1 MAKAKRQ
8 TQQQKVLRIGVV
20 QDGKIVQERLIKAG
34 EEVTVGE
41 STKNLFVFPPT
52 SLPKRF
58 QLFQPKKGGGY
69 ILHFTDGMEGKISY
83 KNAIVPLEQLKQRGD
98 AVRKG
103 TDFVLPLSEGNRGKV
118 SVDGVTILFQFVPPP
133 PEPMRAGAKMD
144 FRPKLI
150 EEDDPVFFG
159 FLGLFTA
166 LATVLM
172 IYVYNAEPV
181 ERVAIEEIPDRFTE
195 IIMEPSDDDPPE
207 VIEPEVDPDA
217 EGEKIERD
225 DAEAPDKVEP
235 DVVDKKPQSEAEKQA
250 AAEAAAEARRAKAQ
264 AEVANNPLLA
274 AIIGTRGE
282 SGSEGKVQDLFG
294 SDDFAGQDLDAALAS
309 VTGVDLA
316 TDAGLKAKE
325 GAGGGPRTTAGIG
338 DLKGGTTGEAGVGSG
353 PATAVKGGVQL
364 GKADAMLEEGDTA
377 SVQKVVRKYS
387 GQVKYCYEAQLKND
401 PSLSGRVEVQFT
413 VNKGRVASAS
423 VFGNSTGSDPLGK
436 CIVGKVRKWK
446 FPEEIQGDIV
456 YPFVLSPS
464 S

>member
-8 TQQQKVLRIGVV
+8 TPQQKVLRIGVV
-20 QDGKIVQERLIKAG
+20 QDGKIVQERLIKAN

-195 IIMEPSDDDPPE
+195 IILEPSDDEPPE

-217 EGEKIERD
+217 EGEKIERE
-225 DAEAPDKVEP
+225 DAAAAD
-235 DVVDKKPQSEAEKQA
+235 EAEPA
-250 AAEAAAEARRAKAQ
+250 AADKTPPTQAEKEAAAEARRAKAK

-294 SDDFAGQDLDAALAS
+294 SADFAGQDLDAALAS
-309 VTGVDLA
+309 VTGVDVA
-316 TDAGLKAKE
+316 TEAGLKAKE

-338 DLKGGTTGEAGVGSG
+338 ALKGGSTGEAGVGTG

-364 GKADAMLEEGDTA
+364 GQADAMLEEGDTS
-377 SVQKVVRKYS
+377 SVTKIVRKYS

-423 VFGNSTGSDPLGK
+423 VFGNSTGSDPLAK

-464 S
+464 N

>member
-8 TQQQKVLRIGVV
+8 SLQQKVLRIGVV

-103 TDFVLPLSEGNRGKV
+103 TDFVLPVSEGNRGKV
-118 SVDGVTILFQFVPPP
+118 SVGGVTILFQFVPPP

-150 EEDDPVFFG
+150 EEDDPVFYG
-159 FLGLFTA
+159 FLGLFAA

-181 ERVAIEEIPDRFTE
+181 ERVAIEEIPDRFTD
-195 IIMEPSDDDPPE
+195 IIMEAPEDTPPE
-207 VIEPEVDPDA
+207 EVEPLVDPDA

-225 DAEAPDKVEP
+225 DAAKSEDVE
-235 DVVDKKPQSEAEKQA
+235 VAEKKA
-250 AAEAAAEARRAKAQ
+250 APTPAEKEAAAEARRAKAQ

-309 VTGVDLA
+309 VTGVDVA
-316 TDAGLKAKE
+316 TEAGLKAKE
-325 GAGGGPRTTAGIG
+325 GSGGGPRTTAGIG
-338 DLKGGTTGEAGVGSG
+338 DLKGGSTGEAGVGSG
-353 PATAVKGGVQL
+353 PATVVKGGVQL
-364 GKADAMLEEGDTA
+364 GQADAMLEEGDTA

-387 GQVKYCYEAQLKND
+387 GQVKYCYEAQLKSD

-423 VFGNSTGSDPLGK
+423 VFGNSTGSDPLAK

-464 S
+464 N

>member
-8 TQQQKVLRIGVV
+8 TPQQKVLRIGVV

-103 TDFVLPLSEGNRGKV
+103 TDFVLPLAEGNRGKV

-133 PEPMRAGAKMD
+133 PEPMSAGAKMD

-150 EEDDPVFFG
+150 EDDDPVFFG

-195 IIMEPSDDDPPE
+195 IIMEPTDTEPPE
-207 VIEPEVDPDA
+207 VVEPEVDPDA
-217 EGEKIERD
+217 EGEKVKRD
-225 DAEAPDKVEP
+225 DEAAPEKVSKS
-235 DVVDKKPQSEAEKQA
+235 DAADKKPATEAEKQA
-250 AAEAAAEARRAKAQ
+250 AQEARQAKAA

-282 SGSEGKVQDLFG
+282 SGSDGKVQDLFG

-309 VTGVDLA
+309 VTGVDVA

-325 GAGGGPRTTAGIG
+325 GAGGGPRATAGIG

-364 GKADAMLEEGDTA
+364 GAADAMLEEGDTA
-377 SVQKVVRKYS
+377 SVAKVVRKYS
-387 GQVKYCYEAQLKND
+387 GQVKYCYEAQLKSD
-401 PSLSGRVEVQFT
+401 PGLAGRVEVQFT

-456 YPFVLSPS
+456 YPFVLTPS
-464 S
+464 N

>member
-195 IIMEPSDDDPPE
+195 IIMEPSDNDPPE

-225 DAEAPDKVEP
+225 DAEAPDKV
-235 DVVDKKPQSEAEKQA
+235 KPC
-250 AAEAAAEARRAKAQ
+250 
-264 AEVANNPLLA
+264 LLY
-274 AIIGTRGE
+274 T
-282 SGSEGKVQDLFG
+282 S
-294 SDDFAGQDLDAALAS
+294 DAA
-309 VTGVDLA
+309 D
-316 TDAGLKAKE
+316 E
-325 GAGGGPRTTAGIG
+325 
-338 DLKGGTTGEAGVGSG
+338 
-353 PATAVKGGVQL
+353 
-364 GKADAMLEEGDTA
+364 
-377 SVQKVVRKYS
+377 
-387 GQVKYCYEAQLKND
+387 
-401 PSLSGRVEVQFT
+401 
-413 VNKGRVASAS
+413 
-423 VFGNSTGSDPLGK
+423 
-436 CIVGKVRKWK
+436 
-446 FPEEIQGDIV
+446 
-456 YPFVLSPS
+456 
-464 S
+464 

>member
-8 TQQQKVLRIGVV
+8 TPQQKVLRIGVV

-103 TDFVLPLSEGNRGKV
+103 TDFVLPVSEGNRGKV

-144 FRPKLI
+144 FRPKLV

-181 ERVAIEEIPDRFTE
+181 ERVAIEEIPDRFTD
-195 IIMEPSDDDPPE
+195 IIMEATEEEPPE
-207 VIEPEVDPDA
+207 EVEPQVDPDA

-225 DAEAPDKVEP
+225 EAAKPEDVELA
-235 DVVDKKPQSEAEKQA
+235 DKKVAPTPAEK
-250 AAEAAAEARRAKAQ
+250 EAAAEARRAKAQ

-316 TDAGLKAKE
+316 TEAGLKAKE

-338 DLKGGTTGEAGVGSG
+338 DLKGGSTGDAGVGSG
-353 PATAVKGGVQL
+353 PATVVKGGVQL
-364 GKADAMLEEGDTA
+364 GQADAMLEEGDTA

-464 S
+464 N